1 MFLASTLKYVFFPFN
16 LPMAFAIYEGYSD
29 NADKINNA
37 ASQAEVPRTA
47 VGFGLGAFM
56 LLVLWVMGDI
66 ILGLLYLVARP
77 TNG

>member
-1 MFLASTLKYVFFPFN
+1 MLASIFKYLFFAFN
-16 LPMAFAIYEGYSD
+16 LLMAFDMYSGFAE

-37 ASQAEVPRTA
+37 LEAEATGVL
-47 VGFGLGAFM
+47 VGTGLGAYL

-77 TNG
+77 SKR

>member
-1 MFLASTLKYVFFPFN
+1 MIASILKYVFFAFN
-16 LPMAFAIYEGYSD
+16 LLMAFAMYVGISE

-37 ASQAEVPRTA
+37 ASQAEIAGAA
-47 VGFGLGAFM
+47 VGTGLGAFM

-77 TNG
+77 IKG

>member
-1 MFLASTLKYVFFPFN
+1 
-16 LPMAFAIYEGYSD
+16 MAFAMYSGYAS

-37 ASQAEVPRTA
+37 LETEAAGVL
-47 VGFGLGAFM
+47 VGTGLGAFF

-77 TNG
+77 SKG

>member
-1 MFLASTLKYVFFPFN
+1 MIASILKYVFFAFN
-16 LPMAFAIYEGYSD
+16 LLMAFAMYSGFAE

-37 ASQAEVPRTA
+37 LETESAGVL
-47 VGFGLGAFM
+47 VGTGLGAFF

-77 TNG
+77 SKG

>member
-1 MFLASTLKYVFFPFN
+1 MFASILNCVFFAFN
-16 LPMAFAIYEGYSD
+16 LLLAFVIYEGYSE

-37 ASQAEVPRTA
+37 ASQAEAAGTA
-47 VGFGLGAFM
+47 VGLGLGAFI

-77 TNG
+77 TKG

>member
-1 MFLASTLKYVFFPFN
+1 MFANILKYVFFAFN
-16 LPMAFAIYEGYSD
+16 LLMAFAMYEGYSE

-37 ASQAEVPRTA
+37 ASQAEAAGTA
-47 VGFGLGAFM
+47 VGLGLGAFM

-66 ILGLLYLVARP
+66 ILALLYLVARP